1 MATITEWMRLGESR
15 MTPLAT
21 PTLAILGATFLAGV
35 AHAQQG
41 APIGGIHHFEVV
53 VLGEDVPCGDEFN
66 AAYEITDCGL
76 VVGQRARQLAGGACS
91 PSDPSLRR
99 VAFVYAVTAQFG
111 IPALT
116 LVELPN
122 PNPAYGGFSAA
133 FDVNESGVVV
143 GSVGAEF
150 PMSTNFSQER
160 GAVWRLLAGS
170 SPTLAVVSPPMD
182 AAFRPYGS
190 APNQGGFGRFESVSS
205 TGNSGTWAVG
215 HFRINGSCG
224 IGFGNP
230 KYAATAVR
238 IDSLPSQ
245 LYRWEID
252 PDGGVGSARTV
263 SRDATGLAG
272 SRASCSGISCGGE
285 PAEARAWIFGAAPA
299 ALLGSDRNPD
309 VFPGNDWKNARI
321 EAILSDGS
329 AAGVAWDSPLDGSNC
344 QMAYAWQPGNLSA
357 GAPLL
362 DRLTH
367 PDAGKG
373 FAASDM
379 ESLDS
384 QLSAGRM
391 VVGRVNRPADDPGQM
406 GAIWFRP
413 DSASGWTTQD
423 WQYRRVSSMASP
435 RKSATETVRVVNLEG
450 VNRYGD
456 CVGSA
461 DVVGQDPNGGAP
473 QTTRRAVLLRAVPI
487 ACVGDLNRDGAIGPQ
502 DLAILLSY
510 WCGAQNCSSAAAIA
524 DLNVDGAVGAQDLSI
539 FLANWGG
546 SCSWPQCSALAENV
560 PPEPVRLAME
570 SVEFASGFVGLGDFA
585 GYRAWRETAPAPLAE
600 IVDGVLWD
608 IAKGGS

>member
-1 MATITEWMRLGESR
+1 MATFTEWMRLREAR
-15 MTPLAT
+15 MTLFAT
-21 PTLAILGATFLAGV
+21 PAIAALGTTFMAGV
-35 AHAQQG
+35 AQAQQG

-53 VLGEDVPCGDEFN
+53 VLGEDVPCGDEHN
-66 AAYEITDCGL
+66 VAYEVTDCGL

-91 PSDPSLRR
+91 SSDPLLRR
-99 VAFVYAVTAQFG
+99 IAFVYAVAAQFG
-111 IPALT
+111 IPAGA

-122 PNPAYGGFSAA
+122 PDPAYGGFSAA
-133 FDVNESGVVV
+133 FDVNESGAIV
-143 GSVGAEF
+143 GSVGAESPSPAF
-150 PMSTNFSQER
+150 FSQER
-160 GAVWRLLAGS
+160 SAVWRLLAGS
-170 SPTLAVVSPPMD
+170 SPTPAVVSPPTD
-182 AAFRPYGS
+182 AAFRPYG
-190 APNQGGFGRFESVSS
+190 QGGFGRFESVSS
-205 TGNSGTWAVG
+205 TGSSATWAVG
-215 HFRINGSCG
+215 HFRIDGSCG
-224 IGFGNP
+224 VGFGSP

-245 LYRWEID
+245 FYRWEID
-252 PDGGVGSARTV
+252 PEGGIGSTRTV
-263 SRDATGLAG
+263 STDATRLAG
-272 SRASCSGISCGGE
+272 SRVSCGSGISCGGE
-285 PAEARAWIFGAAPA
+285 PAQARAWTFGAAPT
-299 ALLGSDRNPD
+299 ALVGSDRNPD
-309 VFPGNDWKNARI
+309 VFPGNDWNHAKI
-321 EAILSDGS
+321 EAILPDGS
-329 AAGVAWDSPLDGSNC
+329 AAGLAWDSPFDGSNC
-344 QMAYAWQPGNLSA
+344 LMAYAWQPGNLSA

-362 DRLTH
+362 DVLTH

-379 ESLDS
+379 ESLDA
-384 QLSAGRM
+384 QLSSGRI
-391 VVGRVNRPADDPGQM
+391 VVGRVNRPADDPGQL

-413 DSASGWTTQD
+413 NSAAGWTTQD
-423 WQYRRVSSMASP
+423 WEYRRVSTMTSP

-510 WCGAQNCSSAAAIA
+510 WCGTWDCSSAAAIA

-546 SCSWPQCSALAENV
+546 SCSWPQCSALAGDV

-570 SVEFASGFVGLGDFA
+570 SVEFASEFVGFGDFA
-585 GYRAWRETAPAPLAE
+585 GYRAWRETAPALLAK

-608 IAKGGS
+608 LAKGGS